1 MPRERSDN
9 QAVDAFSAPK
19 DLLVAAHREARK
31 RRMSKSGFYRYCLAK
46 EVGLSEREALRIAEN
61 PSIDAPRVMQS
72 VGDNNSGPVSMRIS
86 YSKPKRKRK

>member
-31 RRMSKSGFYRYCLAK
+31 RRISKYGFYRY
-46 EVGLSEREALRIAEN
+46 
-61 PSIDAPRVMQS
+61 
-72 VGDNNSGPVSMRIS
+72 
-86 YSKPKRKRK
+86 